1 MKKQQLIIVFIS
13 IILLGFGPAESEDT
27 PKVSWDALSKIN
39 WVLEDG
45 NYLAEFTQE
54 VKKLDGQTVEIM
66 GFMFPLSAD
75 SDGTGGFL
83 LSANPVSGCFYCAP
97 GSSNSLV
104 MIYPESK
111 IEFQFDP
118 VVLEGRLELVPDD
131 FYGLVYQM
139 KNVKFKKSL

>member
-1 MKKQQLIIVFIS
+1 MKKQQLAIVFIS
-13 IILLGFGPAESEDT
+13 IMWLGFGPAESEDI
-27 PKVSWDALSKIN
+27 PKVSWDALSKID

-45 NYLAEFTQE
+45 DYLAKFTQE
-54 VKKLDGQTVEIM
+54 IERLDGKTVEIM
-66 GFMFPLSAD
+66 GFMFPLSANP
-75 SDGTGGFL
+75 DGTKEFL
-83 LSANPVSGCFYCAP
+83 LSANPVSGCFFCAP

-111 IEFQFDP
+111 IDFQFDA
-118 VVLEGRLELVPDD
+118 VVLEGTLELVPDD